1 MDELNLLEVLKNAEL
16 AGNIK
21 NEKLIKDAELAVII
35 KKEKPDEL
43 EKGGYTHKW
52 WVVATKKI

>member
-1 MDELNLLEVLKNAEL
+1 VDALNLLEVVKNAEL

-43 EKGGYTHKW
+43 EKGGRHKY

>member
-1 MDELNLLEVLKNAEL
+1 LEVVKNAEL

-35 KKEKPDEL
+35 KKGKPDEL
-43 EKGGYTHKW
+43 EKGEEDLYKYS
-52 WVVATKKI
+52 VVATKKIL